1 MTLQYAKELMLME
14 ITQVIDAKNKRI
26 EELEIENSMMRLT
39 LEQMQSST
47 PLSTPFTES
56 VNLAEIEDKMIRE
69 ALKRNNNN
77 RKKTAQ
83 DLGISERTLYRKVND
98 LGIKV

>member
-1 MTLQYAKELMLME
+1 MLK
-14 ITQVIDAKNKRI
+14 IR
-26 EELEIENSMMRLT
+26 
-39 LEQMQSST
+39 LEQMQPNA

-56 VNLAEIEDKMIRE
+56 VNLAENEDKMIRE

-83 DLGISERTLYRKVND
+83 DLGISERTLYRRVND